1 MRKFILSLLFLIPIF
16 FLLYLPSNKNNQ
28 FNNFE
33 KNHVFFAHRGVPY
46 LAENSDASFSE
57 SLRIGFTALETDI
70 QITKDQ
76 KLIVFHDNNVKRL
89 LGLDLNVNDCN
100 WNDIKD
106 LKILNNGFKTS
117 NSVLLIDDL
126 LKNYSDFNL
135 IYLDIKV
142 NPSKRIADELILK
155 LEQNQSLNNFLIAD
169 SNILFLAYLKFK
181 NHNIKTVLEG
191 YSSGKEWVYYL
202 IPVKYRP
209 DFLAS
214 FYNDI
219 DTRHISFLK
228 EHDLIKKKIV
238 YGINHN
244 QIPTAINEGLYH
256 FITDYNAD
264 MDSLIFSVK

>member
-1 MRKFILSLLFLIPIF
+1 MRKLILSLLFLLLTF
-16 FLLYLPSNKNNQ
+16 VLLYVPSNKNKHLID
-28 FNNFE
+28 FE
-33 KNHVFFAHRGVPY
+33 MNHVFFAHRGVPY

-70 QITKDQ
+70 QITNDQ
-76 KLIVFHDNNVKRL
+76 KLIVFHDDNVKRL
-89 LGLDLNVNDCN
+89 LGLDLNIEDCN
-100 WNDIKD
+100 WKDIKD
-106 LKILNNGFKTS
+106 LKILHNGLKTS

-135 IYLDIKV
+135 IYLDIKAK
-142 NPSKRIADELILK
+142 PRKYIADKLLLK
-155 LEQNQSLNNFLIAD
+155 LEQYKSLGTFLIAD

-181 NHNIKTVLEG
+181 NPNIKTVLEG

-209 DFLAS
+209 NFLAS

-219 DTRHISFLK
+219 DTHHISFLK

-238 YGINHN
+238 YGINHY
-244 QIPTAINEGLYH
+244 QIPIAIKEGLHH

-264 MDSLIFSVK
+264 IDSLIFSVK